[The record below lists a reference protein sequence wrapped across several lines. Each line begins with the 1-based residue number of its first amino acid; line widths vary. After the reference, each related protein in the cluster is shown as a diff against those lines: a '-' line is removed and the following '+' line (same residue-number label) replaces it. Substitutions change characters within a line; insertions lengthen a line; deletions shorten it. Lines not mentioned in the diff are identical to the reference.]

1 MTLTAEREIRQK
13 EKLKGGSVNFSS
25 SHPGRLA
32 GTLSSAEVK
41 QPPAGYV
48 LRGTG
53 LAARTNLSS
62 AAAGFV
68 ERRPK
73 CRGQAL
79 MGAVCLHQDLGEK
92 SDGKVCEVKL

>member
-1 MTLTAEREIRQK
+1 MALTAEREIRQK

-25 SHPGRLA
+25 SHPGRLV

-48 LRGTG
+48 HRGTG
-53 LAARTNLSS
+53 LAPRT

-68 ERRPK
+68 ERWPK
-73 CRGQAL
+73 CRQAL
-79 MGAVCLHQDLGEK
+79 WGRVCLHQELGGK
-92 SDGKVCEVKL
+92 ADGKVCEVKL